1 MRPKTFCALSMSVQA
16 GNNVPSSWTNSDN
29 CKIYL
34 KFLQN
39 PWTFLLSW
47 IQWLII
53 MALFF
58 RISFSKKELILQ
70 ACLHFVLFWPIAFE
84 KALLKSFFMH
94 HFSTTPLAI
103 HLALV
108 GLISAFHS
116 ALVTSLNYTVFEKV
130 CLEFPA
136 PAQLRTVYSIVWVC
150 CENCTKLEVR
160 DKSTSLVFF
169 CAARNHM
176 PAVYVV
182 HSSTDYEKLLDVVE
196 WSDETNF
203 GHTNR

>member
-29 CKIYL
+29 CKIYF
-34 KFLQN
+34 KSFKIH
-39 PWTFLLSW
+39 WLSC
-47 IQWLII
+47 
-53 MALFF
+53 FHEF
-58 RISFSKKELILQ
+58 NFPSEFHFSKSTIFRLK